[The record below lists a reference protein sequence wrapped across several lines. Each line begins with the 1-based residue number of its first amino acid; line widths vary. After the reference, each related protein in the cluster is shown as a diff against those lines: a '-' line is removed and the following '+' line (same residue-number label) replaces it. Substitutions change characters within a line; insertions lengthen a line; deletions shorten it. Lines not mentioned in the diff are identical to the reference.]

1 MIADMI
7 SNKNLNKTVT
17 KIFFRGREL
26 NVSTIF
32 IIQFYFPEAK
42 YVTLNCTIFYCENF
56 EQTRGSENR
65 I

>member
-7 SNKNLNKTVT
+7 SNKNFNKIVT

-32 IIQFYFPEAK
+32 IMQFYFPEAK

-56 EQTRGSENR
+56 EQTRGSESR

>member
-7 SNKNLNKTVT
+7 SNKNLNKIVT

-56 EQTRGSENR
+56 EHRRGSENR